1 MESNTGGTKSKRKVI
16 VETIRSY
23 KLKEDQIAG
32 KYREMLEKEMQ
43 DRVNEQDWGN
53 VENQWEKL
61 KLSILKVAR
70 KVCGIT
76 RLNSSKKQT
85 SWWNDQIKKQIRS
98 KKERWKIYLGNKT
111 EENYNKYKEERKLV
125 KAQVLAAKSDAWK
138 DFGNKMED
146 ISKGN

>member
-1 MESNTGGTKSKRKVI
+1 MESNTGGMESKRKVI

-53 VENQWEKL
+53 VENRWEKL
-61 KLSILKVAR
+61 KLSKLKVAR

-98 KKERWKIYLGNKT
+98 KKERWKYI
-111 EENYNKYKEERKLV
+111 
-125 KAQVLAAKSDAWK
+125 
-138 DFGNKMED
+138 
-146 ISKGN
+146 

>member
-1 MESNTGGTKSKRKVI
+1 M
-16 VETIRSY
+16 
-23 KLKEDQIAG
+23 
-32 KYREMLEKEMQ
+32 
-43 DRVNEQDWGN
+43 NEQDWGN
-53 VENQWEKL
+53 VENRWEKL

-111 EENYNKYKEERKLV
+111 DENYNKYKEGRKRV
-125 KAQVLAAKSDAWK
+125 KEQVLAAKGEAWK

-146 ISKGN
+146 ISKGNQKLFYRILKNMRTEKAEKIINIKDKDGNIIEGEKSIMER